1 MYPHANGGGKAQRTM
16 GPACA
21 NPCPCATEAW
31 DGRRWCD
38 CPGAPKDAYCRA
50 AGCFAVYGGQSSTFD
65 NNRGFECGG
74 SGGLVCFGAK
84 WAAIHRELHGL
95 FGGGWNSSSST
106 RVVGN
111 TIDGVN
117 EASRQCSFEAPI
129 DLACRRTPYPVPCL
143 SVLCPSTITVTVPL
157 PTCIVHQLV
166 QQ

>member
-16 GPACA
+16 EPACA

-50 AGCFAVYGGQSSTFD
+50 AGCFAVYGGQSSTFE

-95 FGGGWNSSSST
+95 FGGGGTAAARRGLWATRSMAST
-106 RVVGN
+106 KPLGSAASKLPLTSHVAGHLTQSLAYRFSVQVLLQSLYHFRRVLY
-111 TIDGVN
+111 T
-117 EASRQCSFEAPI
+117 S
-129 DLACRRTPYPVPCL
+129 
-143 SVLCPSTITVTVPL
+143 
-157 PTCIVHQLV
+157 
-166 QQ
+166 